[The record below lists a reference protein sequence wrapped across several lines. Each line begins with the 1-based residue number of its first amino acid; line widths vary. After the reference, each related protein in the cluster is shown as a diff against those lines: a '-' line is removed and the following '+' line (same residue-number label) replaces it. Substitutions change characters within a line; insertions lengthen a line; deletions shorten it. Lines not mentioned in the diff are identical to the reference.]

1 MVIHQREERQM
12 NTNGFR
18 EEELVTRRVK
28 VGNEWQTRTFPVVG
42 GRLRILHENNDNL
55 SIQTIMFQ
63 VQLDRN

>member
-1 MVIHQREERQM
+1 M

-63 VQLDRN
+63 VELDRN

>member
-1 MVIHQREERQM
+1 M

>member
-1 MVIHQREERQM
+1 M

-28 VGNEWQTRTFPVVG
+28 VVNEWQTRTFPVVG
-42 GRLRILHENNDNL
+42 WRLRILHENNDNL